1 MEVTV
6 DLGRSSLSNAET
18 KLISYFVGD
27 LISSWDVDFICLQI
41 LWLWICYG
49 SIAANMNLLIAAAL
63 LRAFYGYEKKL
74 LEANSVLHSYVG
86 TLVEEAT
93 RNPTSHK
100 FLWMNGWYTGQRSS
114 VKMCTKSHVECVLAH
129 RQTDIFCVT
138 TLRERGPAEIIWYS
152 WARIRSLLTMTSSWP
167 P

>member
-1 MEVTV
+1 MFREGMRTLILCLLLNNSEDASLGIRHTQSCDFSRHGCMEVTV
-6 DLGRSSLSNAET
+6 DLGHSSLLNAET
-18 KLISYFVGD
+18 KLISYFVED

-93 RNPTSHK
+93 RKPTSHK

-114 VKMCTKSHVECVLAH
+114 V
-129 RQTDIFCVT
+129 
-138 TLRERGPAEIIWYS
+138 
-152 WARIRSLLTMTSSWP
+152 
-167 P
+167 